1 MVKLFFFKSIAS
13 ATILL
18 DFKFDEKI
26 PSSSCPD
33 GRNYTVQIQAVND
46 NEEGDQ
52 LFGRWTAPEEYRCP
66 SPGNK
71 C

>member
-1 MVKLFFFKSIAS
+1 MVKYFLKIHFAS
-13 ATILL
+13 VNILL
-18 DFKFDEKI
+18 GLKVEEKI

-33 GRNYTVQIQAVND
+33 GRNFTVQIQAVND
-46 NEEGDQ
+46 NEEGEE